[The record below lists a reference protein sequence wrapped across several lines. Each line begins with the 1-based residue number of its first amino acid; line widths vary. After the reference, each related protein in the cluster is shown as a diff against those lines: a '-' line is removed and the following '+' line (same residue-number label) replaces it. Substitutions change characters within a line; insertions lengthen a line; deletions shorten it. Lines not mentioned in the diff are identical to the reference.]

1 MPVPKIAYGLGS
13 TEPVFAP
20 RDGKWD
26 LRGKKFVKISNP
38 VKGWG
43 VMVFGHPRYC
53 DEDTV
58 KNFIRVFITTY
69 NQHGGVI
76 ETKDPPIMYADSK
89 KAVGTNIF
97 ELYKKAGNKVNSK
110 PQMLVFILQQK
121 SAQPYNEI
129 KAYCDINIGVASQ
142 CKFPEQTPFLRS
154 TDCKQ
159 ASNPSMF
166 SRPNLSIA
174 RMLE

>member
-1 MPVPKIAYGLGS
+1 MPTPKISYGAGS
-13 TEPVFAP
+13 QEQVFAP

-26 LRGKKFVKISNP
+26 LRGKKFAKLSSP
-38 VKGWG
+38 VVGWG
-43 VMVFGHPRYC
+43 VMVFGHPRFC
-53 DEDTV
+53 DEATV

-69 NQHGGVI
+69 SQHGGVI
-76 ETKDPPIMYADSK
+76 VTKDPPIMYADSK

-97 ELYKKAGNKVNSK
+97 ELYKKAGNKVNAK

-142 CKFPEQTPFLRS
+142 CRIPG
-154 TDCKQ
+154 
-159 ASNPSMF
+159 
-166 SRPNLSIA
+166 
-174 RMLE
+174 